1 LRTLQAGALPGK
13 SLVVYEPAQGLV
25 TDVFPCEDG
34 HAQERSLFGA
44 VLETVQAGDLWIQ
57 DRNFCTCAF
66 LCDID
71 RRSAFFITRQHA
83 GLPYEIVSPLRSS
96 GRVETG
102 QVAEQQ
108 VCVRDAQGTA
118 HIFRRLRVKLDEPTR
133 DGDGVLYLL
142 TNLPR
147 QKASTKRGAR
157 LYRKRWTLET
167 AFQRLEAYFHSEI
180 NTLGYPK
187 AALFGFCLA
196 LVAYNML
203 AVIMAALRGVHGED
217 TIEQEVSLYYIA
229 NELATTYKGMMI
241 AIPEQEWGIFCT
253 MSTAKMVATLLELAH
268 KVRLRAL
275 RKSPR
280 GPKKTQPKREGDPKC
295 PHVSTAKLLMSRK
308 DKPVAP

>member
-1 LRTLQAGALPGK
+1 
-13 SLVVYEPAQGLV
+13 
-25 TDVFPCEDG
+25 
-34 HAQERSLFGA
+34 
-44 VLETVQAGDLWIQ
+44 
-57 DRNFCTCAF
+57 
-66 LCDID
+66 
-71 RRSAFFITRQHA
+71 
-83 GLPYEIVSPLRSS
+83 
-96 GRVETG
+96 
-102 QVAEQQ
+102 
-108 VCVRDAQGTA
+108 
-118 HIFRRLRVKLDEPTR
+118 
-133 DGDGVLYLL
+133 L

-147 QKASTKRGAR
+147 QKASTKRVAR

-217 TIEQEVSLYYIA
+217 TIEQEVSLYDIA

-280 GPKKTQPKREGDPKC
+280 GPQKTQPKREGDPKC

-308 DKPVAP
+308 DRPVAP